1 MFESFLNRGRYC
13 YLYPSCIKTVLIQ
26 SRGRIKSECLPDC
39 NSSCEV
45 WLSPRI
51 FDPCPNSVVEMDACG
66 LPVITTK
73 ESGALEIVKYEN
85 LIIEEDIKLYYM

>member
-1 MFESFLNRGRYC
+1 M
-13 YLYPSCIKTVLIQ
+13 TVLIQ

-45 WLSPRI
+45 WLSPSI
-51 FDPCPNSVVEMDACG
+51 FDLCPNSIIEIESCE

-73 ESGALEIVKYEN
+73 ESVATEIV
-85 LIIEEDIKLYYM
+85 